1 MFGKIIT
8 SVFKDGNN
16 IKSTY
21 FLEIIMKG
29 LLESIQCHMINLLF
43 RAKLLGFFDLKH
55 VRLV

>member
-1 MFGKIIT
+1 M
-8 SVFKDGNN
+8 
-16 IKSTY
+16 Y